1 MADTEGVYKQI
12 AEQVSFEED
21 DDFEEFETQGRSRAP
36 PDFGDRALPPRSPRR
51 DPFVPWKKKG
61 KEEEGTRTLTSQT
74 TLLSFRRVERGRGGS
89 RGSGAVGGRLG

>member
-51 DPFVPWKKKG
+51 DPFVP
-61 KEEEGTRTLTSQT
+61 
-74 TLLSFRRVERGRGGS
+74 
-89 RGSGAVGGRLG
+89 

>member
-36 PDFGDRALPPRSPRR
+36 PDLRETALSPVLPPP
-51 DPFVPWKKKG
+51 
-61 KEEEGTRTLTSQT
+61 
-74 TLLSFRRVERGRGGS
+74 
-89 RGSGAVGGRLG
+89 

>member
-36 PDFGDRALPPRSPRR
+36 PDFGDRALPPAPPAVILSSLERR
-51 DPFVPWKKKG
+51 RARKKR
-61 KEEEGTRTLTSQT
+61 E
-74 TLLSFRRVERGRGGS
+74 
-89 RGSGAVGGRLG
+89 LGH